1 MKERTSTATAP
12 STPTITAKGL
22 TPYYGYEKVA
32 QDGRTYIKLTTQQE
46 NKTTL
51 MVGGNTVEIVA
62 SFREAGH
69 TKPDVIYLE
78 IPANKFQGI
87 IIDNGNSNLFMCKKG
102 TNGADNVIVGEKDYA
117 SLPQQ

>member
-51 MVGGNTVEIVA
+51 MVA